1 MKLRMA
7 DPKFTK
13 SNLSGALLAVATILA
28 GTICSAAGA
37 VEPGFESIFNGKDLT
52 GWEGHPKL
60 WFVKD
65 GAITGQTTAENPA
78 KQNTFLIWKNGNVDD
93 FELRCSY
100 KIVPNNDKGFANSG
114 IQYRSKV
121 FDASYWV
128 ISGYQAD
135 MEAGSTYSG
144 ILYAEKTPRQIMAAR
159 GEKVVWNADCK
170 KEVVGSLGKSEDIQK
185 AIKKEDWN
193 DYVIIAQ
200 GNHLQ
205 HFINGHQTV
214 DVTDDCEAQRMMSGV
229 LALQL
234 HQGQPMTVQ
243 FKDLRLKKLSASGQS
258 NADDLKKLQGAWDVA
273 GVEINGTAVPNDEL
287 PKIVV
292 TIKDKSYSAAFEDRT
307 ERGAFTIDPSKGP
320 HEMDILPETG
330 ADAGE
335 KMPGIYEITVDGF
348 RVVYT
353 RPGRQRPSKFST
365 AEEAGQMMIV
375 YKRRQP

>member
-1 MKLRMA
+1 M
-7 DPKFTK
+7 
-13 SNLSGALLAVATILA
+13 NLVTTSKKHTGSYVCGALIVGALTVTQAV
-28 GTICSAAGA
+28 SAAA
-37 VEPGFESIFNGKDLT
+37 AEPGFESIFNGKDLA

-65 GAITGQTTAENPA
+65 GTITGQTTPENPA
-78 KQNTFLIWKNGNVDD
+78 KQNTFLIWTNGTVGD

-121 FDASYWV
+121 VDASYWV

-159 GEKVVWNADCK
+159 GEKVVWNKDCK

-193 DYVIIAQ
+193 DYVVIAK

-214 DVTDDCEAQRMMSGV
+214 DVTDDCEAQRTMTGV
-229 LALQL
+229 LALQI

-243 FKDLRLKKLSASGQS
+243 FKDMRMKKLSAGDRSDAG
-258 NADDLKKLQGAWDVA
+258 DLKMLQGAWNVA
-273 GVEINGTAVPNDEL
+273 GVEINGTAVSGEDL

-292 TIKDKSYSAAFEDRT
+292 TIKDSSYSAAFEDRT
-307 ERGAFTIDPSKGP
+307 ERGAFTIDPAKGP
-320 HEMDILPETG
+320 HQMDIRPESG

-335 KMPGIYEITVDGF
+335 TLPGIYELTADGF
-348 RVVYT
+348 RICYG
-353 RPGRQRPSKFST
+353 RPGRSRPSAFST
-365 AEEAGQMMIV
+365 GDEAGRMMIV
-375 YKRRQP
+375 YKRQKS